1 VNEGKECFRTWNIF
15 THTLPHV
22 FETVSWCLGCTR
34 THCVDLGGLTYRDQT
49 ASAFWVLGLKTYAIM
64 PYKSYLK
71 RNLQG
76 MAVHVTEAGE
86 SFEFDAILVY
96 GVSLR
101 IARATQRNPACVS
114 MYHEQAW
121 RPEKA
126 IGAPGTEIR
135 TPPPLHAHTHK
146 QTLSLPLSLYLCLY
160 ISVSLSHCLCL
171 SVSLSLFLC
180 LCLSVFLHSF
190 LLSPLFQV

>member
-1 VNEGKECFRTWNIF
+1 
-15 THTLPHV
+15 
-22 FETVSWCLGCTR
+22 
-34 THCVDLGGLTYRDQT
+34 
-49 ASAFWVLGLKTYAIM
+49 M

-135 TPPPLHAHTHK
+135 TPPPYMHTHINK
-146 QTLSLPLSLYLCLY
+146 HFLFLCLY
-160 ISVSLSHCLCL
+160 IFVSISLSLCLTVSVSLSHCLCFSV
-171 SVSLSLFLC
+171 SVSLCFCIVSY
-180 LCLSVFLHSF
+180 
-190 LLSPLFQV
+190 